1 MLDEEI
7 EIDLSTLDQA
17 ETGGEFSRIDYIIL
31 AVIGMIIPAA
41 LLVVGA
47 L

>member
-7 EIDLSTLDQA
+7 EIEFATLDQA
-17 ETGGEFSRIDYIIL
+17 ETGGEFAWSDYVFLGIIGIL
-31 AVIGMIIPAA
+31 VPTA